1 MSSKNRRHSF
11 TQQQAIFISD
21 NYLNMT
27 LYELTKL
34 FNEKFGTRLIY
45 SQIKNK
51 VQRMKVTKRNLKK
64 NHGKYTHEMVEF
76 LVTNYNTVKLD
87 DLTNMFNEKFN
98 TDFTKSALWHKLD
111 RCLNS
116 KYDRTREYTPRVKW
130 TKELENFLKVN
141 YNDHTY
147 KEVSEMLNEKFNI
160 KTTPSSIEHKVSRLG
175 LRKSKEAMQK
185 SFKKKRLSRFHFK
198 KGQAPATKKP
208 IGYETVRN
216 DGFIWIKVAEP
227 NVFEQKHRYI
237 YRYHYGKIPEGA
249 NIVFLNGNRH
259 DFRIENLV
267 AMSNAELAHFVGTRI
282 ETNNNDDIAKIKL
295 AIAKVKETVFRKERR
310 K

>member
-1 MSSKNRRHSF
+1 MSNKKRRHSF
-11 TQQQAIFISD
+11 TQQQSIFISKH
-21 NYLNMT
+21 YPNMT
-27 LYELTKL
+27 VNELTKL
-34 FNEKFGTRLIY
+34 FNENFGTQLIY
-45 SQIKNK
+45 SQIKNR

-64 NHGKYTHEMVEF
+64 NHGKYTDDMIDF

-111 RCLNS
+111 RVLNS
-116 KYDRTREYTPRVKW
+116 KYDRTREYIPRVKW
-130 TKELENFLKVN
+130 TKELENFLKAN
-141 YNDHTY
+141 YNDYTY

-160 KTTPSSIEHKVSRLG
+160 KTTPNSIEHKVSRLG
-175 LRKSKEAMQK
+175 LRKSKDAMRK

-198 KGQAPATKKP
+198 KGQVPAIKKP
-208 IGYETVRN
+208 IGYETERLC
-216 DGFIWIKVAEP
+216 GYIWIKVAEP
-227 NVFEQKHRYI
+227 DVFEQKHRYV
-237 YRYHYGKIPEGA
+237 YRKHYGNIPEGA
-249 NIVFLNGNRH
+249 NIVFLNGNRR

-267 AMSNAELAHFVGTRI
+267 AMSNAELAHFAGTRI

-295 AIAKVKETVFRKERR
+295 AIAKVKKTIFEKERR